1 MNSLIKT
8 AAIGAAAVFV
18 AQKVKDSEWAADAN
32 AKAKAKDPK
41 AEDPMVMAAPYAAG
55 ALVLV
60 AASKFGLL

>member
-32 AKAKAKDPK
+32 AKAKAKDP
-41 AEDPMVMAAPYAAG
+41 MVMAAPYAAG